1 MRVLLSGKPG
11 AVHKVIPVT
20 SKPTA
25 TRLMGNRL
33 EVQTA
38 TGQQDDIKGRI
49 RAWYR
54 VKRRDYLARRIDSL
68 DSSFKCNTQR
78 P

>member
-1 MRVLLSGKPG
+1 
-11 AVHKVIPVT
+11 
-20 SKPTA
+20 
-25 TRLMGNRL
+25 MGNRL